1 MQIYKVG
8 TVGGRWYSGTGT
20 QVKRKMY
27 IGSTC
32 AHSSTVIYMNVIKI
46 LERALL
52 DFDGAE
58 PGTTNEESENLRRRP
73 RSPNIDIILTLVSK
87 SE

>member
-1 MQIYKVG
+1 MTYRVH
-8 TVGGRWYSGTGT
+8 TSY
-20 QVKRKMY
+20 
-27 IGSTC
+27 
-32 AHSSTVIYMNVIKI
+32 NVHG
-46 LERALL
+46 ALL

-87 SE
+87 TE